1 MQYRQEYS
9 FKGNT
14 LTTILV
20 FVLVFAGIYFVA
32 KGVFWFLSLL
42 APVLLIAALIIDY
55 RVALNYGKWLI
66 QLTRNNLLAGL
77 GAILLSVLGYPIVFA
92 LLLGKALI
100 NRKLRQLKQDEQLR
114 REGELIDFEE
124 VDSRQHRVELP
135 PLREREA
142 EKEKGD
148 SEYDDL
154 FK

>member
-92 LLLGKALI
+92 LLLGKALF